1 MNGSELH
8 DEVARALAN
17 IDATVTAAEAQGM
30 LCGLFCAPTP
40 PEMAQW
46 IAQVL
51 EGLSPKGEPAREAL
65 ETLAGL
71 YQDTHDRLENDILEF
86 APLLPDDEAELNER
100 ATALARWCE
109 GFLFGLGLANG
120 QAGGQDGGQV
130 DDQVG
135 AQVEGLPREANEA
148 ISDIG
153 QIAQLDPDTP
163 ADEDSEIAYT
173 ELVEYLR
180 AATLLLREHTAL
192 PSNTKG
198 SA

>member
-8 DEVARALAN
+8 DEVSRALAN

-40 PEMAQW
+40 PDMAQW

-71 YQDTHDRLENDILEF
+71 YQDTHDRLDNEILEF
-86 APLLPDDEAELNER
+86 ALLLPDDEAELSER
-100 ATALARWCE
+100 ATALGRWCE

-120 QAGGQDGGQV
+120 QAGGQAGGQ
-130 DDQVG
+130 
-135 AQVEGLPREANEA
+135 AEGLPREANEA

>member
-8 DEVARALAN
+8 DEVSRALAN

-40 PEMAQW
+40 PDMAQW

-71 YQDTHDRLENDILEF
+71 YQDTHDRLENEILEF
-86 APLLPDDEAELNER
+86 ALLLPDDEAELSER
-100 ATALARWCE
+100 ATALGRWCE

-120 QAGGQDGGQV
+120 QA
-130 DDQVG
+130 
-135 AQVEGLPREANEA
+135 EGLPREANEA

>member
-8 DEVARALAN
+8 DEVSRALAN

-30 LCGLFCAPTP
+30 LCGLFCSPTP

-51 EGLSPKGEPAREAL
+51 EGLSPKGESAREAL

-71 YQDTHDRLENDILEF
+71 YQDTHDRLDNDILEF
-86 APLLPDDEAELNER
+86 APLLPDDEAELSER
-100 ATALARWCE
+100 ASALARWCE

-120 QAGGQDGGQV
+120 EQAGA
-130 DDQVG
+130 G
-135 AQVEGLPREANEA
+135 APGGLPREANEA
-148 ISDIG
+148 ITDIG
-153 QIAQLDPDTP
+153 EIAQLDPDTP
-163 ADEDSEIAYT
+163 PDEDSEIAYT